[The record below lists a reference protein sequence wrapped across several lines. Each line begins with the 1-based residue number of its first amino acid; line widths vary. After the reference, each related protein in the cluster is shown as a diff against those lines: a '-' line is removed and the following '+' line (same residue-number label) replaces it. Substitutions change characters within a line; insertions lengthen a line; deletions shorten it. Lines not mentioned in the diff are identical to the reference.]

1 MEHNSSDDEEDHQHL
16 IPQNDTRNRHREDPL
31 SSATTT
37 TGGTPRSTFQIDDI
51 LSRRKVPLNKRYLL
65 AAVSLTIAIGLIF
78 LFTDPRELFSA
89 NLSSF
94 KSYPLSNRVKESEL
108 RALYL
113 LRQQHLA
120 LLSLWNGTLV
130 NPSLNQSD
138 LGSSVLFEDVKSAV
152 SKQISLNKEI
162 QEVLLSP
169 HRTRNYSGGNETDSD
184 SGHYTS
190 GYDRCRKVDQKLSDR
205 RTIEWNPRPDKFLFA
220 ICLSGQMSN
229 HLICLEK
236 HMFFAALLDRV
247 LVIPSSKFDYQYDK
261 VIDIDRINTC
271 LGRNVVV
278 SFDQFKEKTNAKK
291 KKLPPRIDRFICYF
305 SLPQLCYVDDEHV
318 KKLRGLGISIDAK
331 LESPWSE
338 DIKKPSKRS
347 SEEVK
352 RSFNS
357 DDEVIAVG
365 DVFYAD
371 MEQDLVLQPG
381 GPINHKCKML
391 IEPSKLILLTA
402 QRFIQTFLGKD
413 FIALHFRRHGFLK
426 FCNAKSPSC
435 FYPIP
440 QAAEC
445 IARVVER
452 SNAPVIYLSTDAA
465 ESETGLLQSL
475 VVVDGKIVP
484 LVKRPQRNSAE
495 KWDALLYRHGIEDD
509 SQVDAMLD
517 KTICAMSSVF
527 IGASGSTF
535 TEDILRLRKDWG
547 TSSMC
552 DEYLCGGEEPNFI
565 AEDE

>member
-1 MEHNSSDDEEDHQHL
+1 MERNSSDDDEHL
-16 IPQNDTRNRHREDPL
+16 IPQNDTRSRHLEDPPSSSS
-31 SSATTT
+31 SSATN
-37 TGGTPRSTFQIDDI
+37 GGSSFQIEDI
-51 LSRRKVPLNKRYLL
+51 LSRRKISLNKRYLL
-65 AAVSLTIAIGLIF
+65 AAVSLTISIGLIF
-78 LFTDPRELFSA
+78 LFTDLRQQF
-89 NLSSF
+89 SSF
-94 KSYPLSNRVKESEL
+94 KVDPLWSRVKESEL

-113 LRQQHLA
+113 LRQQQVE
-120 LLSLWNGTLV
+120 LLSIWNGTTSA
-130 NPSLNQSD
+130 N
-138 LGSSVLFEDVKSAV
+138 SSVRVAV
-152 SKQISLNKEI
+152 AKQISLNKEI
-162 QEVLLSP
+162 QEALLSP
-169 HRTRNYSGGNETDSD
+169 HKTGNYSGSVANLYLYE
-184 SGHYTS
+184 
-190 GYDRCRKVDQKLSDR
+190 RCVKVDQKLSDR
-205 RTIEWNPRPDKFLFA
+205 KTVEWKPRSDKFLFA

-247 LVIPSSKFDYQYDK
+247 LVIPSSKFDYQYDR
-261 VIDIDRINTC
+261 VIDIERINTC

-278 SFDQFKEKTNAKK
+278 SFDQFKKSR
-291 KKLPPRIDRFICYF
+291 PPRIDRFICYF
-305 SLPQLCYVDDEHV
+305 SSPQLCYVDDEHI
-318 KKLRGLGISIDAK
+318 KKLKGLGVSVERK

-338 DIKKPSKRS
+338 DIKKPSKRNVD
-347 SEEVK
+347 EVQ
-352 RSFNS
+352 RSFKS
-357 DDEVIAVG
+357 DDDVIAIG

-371 MEQDLVLQPG
+371 MEQDWVMQPG
-381 GPINHKCKML
+381 GPINHKCKTL
-391 IEPSKLILLTA
+391 IEPNKLILLTA
-402 QRFIQTFLGKD
+402 QRFIQTFLGNN

-426 FCNAKSPSC
+426 FCNAKAPSC

-445 IARVVER
+445 IARMVER
-452 SNAPVIYLSTDAA
+452 SNGAVIYLSTDAA
-465 ESETGLLQSL
+465 ESETSLLQSL

-484 LVKRPQRNSAE
+484 LVKRPPRNSAE

-552 DEYLCGGEEPNFI
+552 DEYLCRGEEPNFI